1 MKPETPPEWHVA
13 SLVVRHHPEA
23 TDALASAIA
32 GVPGLDLALQEG
44 ACSVLVQES
53 DGTRGLM
60 DSIDLLQ
67 ALPGVITVNL
77 VYHHVE
83 RHEPP
88 GDTPASEPQE
98 SHG

>member
-1 MKPETPPEWHVA
+1 MKPEAPPEWHLA
-13 SLVVRHHPEA
+13 SLVVRHQPGA
-23 TDALASAIA
+23 TQALTSAIEA
-32 GVPGLDLALQEG
+32 VPGLDLALQQDT
-44 ACSVLVQES
+44 CMVLVQES

-60 DSIDLLQ
+60 ESIDLLQ

-83 RHEPP
+83 RQEPH
-88 GDTPASEPQE
+88 GDIPASDPQE

>member
-1 MKPETPPEWHVA
+1 MKPEAHPEWHVA
-13 SLVVRHHPEA
+13 SLVVRHQPDA
-23 TDALASAIA
+23 TQALARAIEA
-32 GVPGLDLALQEG
+32 VPGLDLALQQDT
-44 ACSVLVQES
+44 CMVLVQES

-60 DSIDLLQ
+60 ESIDLLQ

-83 RHEPP
+83 RQEPH
-88 GDTPASEPQE
+88 GDIPASDPQE

>member
-1 MKPETPPEWHVA
+1 MKPDASAEWHVA

-23 TDALASAIA
+23 SIALADAVA
-32 GVPGLDLALQEG
+32 GAPGLDIALQEPT
-44 ACSVLVQES
+44 CSVLVQEC

-60 DSIDLLQ
+60 ASIDLLQ

-83 RHEPP
+83 RPEPS
-88 GDTPASEPQE
+88 GAVPAFEPQE

>member
-1 MKPETPPEWHVA
+1 MKPEARSEWHVA
-13 SLVVRHHPEA
+13 SLVVRHQPGA
-23 TDALASAIA
+23 AGALASAIDA
-32 GVPGLDLALQEG
+32 VPGLDLALQKDS
-44 ACSVLVQES
+44 CMVLVQES

-83 RHEPP
+83 RPGPP
-88 GDTPASEPQE
+88 GDVPASDPQE